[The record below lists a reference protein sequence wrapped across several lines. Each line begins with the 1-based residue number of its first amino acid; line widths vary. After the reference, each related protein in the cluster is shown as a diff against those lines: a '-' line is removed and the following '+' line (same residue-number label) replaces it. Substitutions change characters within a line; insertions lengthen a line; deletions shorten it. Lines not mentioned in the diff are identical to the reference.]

1 VEQHERR
8 IGLDAV
14 SQRQSLRLGLFS
26 DVHALNQPGADRV
39 APTLSDRP
47 PDPDEVDQAIGISCS
62 RRGDRK
68 EESEQHFSG
77 HRNRTQPGRSSRSGR
92 AGADTELIAAV
103 S

>member
-47 PDPDEVDQAIGISCS
+47 PDADEVDQAIGISARGEGTE
-62 RRGDRK
+62 RRIRAPC
-68 EESEQHFSG
+68 Q
-77 HRNRTQPGRSSRSGR
+77 RTPQ
-92 AGADTELIAAV
+92 
-103 S
+103 